1 MAPDR
6 PRVVLTDDDL
16 YLFNEGTHVRIY
28 ERLGAH
34 PTTRNGQDGTYFA
47 VWAPNAEAVSV
58 IGDFNQWDRALNP
71 MSPRGSSGIW
81 ETFIPFVGDG
91 TLYKYH
97 LRSHHHGYRVDKAD
111 PVGFWHETPPKTA
124 SVVKDLSY
132 TWGDDRWL
140 AERRGRI
147 ARDAPVSCYE
157 VHLGSWMRV
166 PDEGNRSLGYREMA
180 PRLAA
185 HVKKLGFTHVELMP
199 PYEHPFGGSWG
210 YQITGYYAP
219 TSRFGT
225 PQDFMYLV
233 DHLHQQGIGVILDWV
248 PGHFPT
254 DEHGLGYFDGT
265 HLYEHADP
273 RRGFH
278 PDWKSYIFNY
288 ARHEVQSFL
297 LSAATFWL
305 DKYHIDGLR
314 VDGVASMLYR
324 DYSRAEGEWVPN
336 EYGGRE
342 NTEAVH
348 FLRRLNETVYRWYP
362 DVQTIAEESTA
373 WPSVS
378 RPTSVGGLGFGY
390 KWDMGWMHDTL
401 KYLARDPVY
410 RQYHQNEITFRML
423 YAFTE
428 NYVLPLSHDE
438 VVHGKGSLLS
448 KMPGDRWQ
456 KFANLRLLYSYMF
469 AQPGKKLLFMGA
481 ELAAWNEWNHD
492 SSVDWHLEYPDE
504 HGGVGR
510 LLTAL
515 NRLYRD
521 TPALHQGDVDP
532 SGFEWIDAADAASSV
547 MFFLRKGHDPEKP
560 VVVGCNF
567 TPAVRQDYRVGVP
580 YGGVWRELLNSDATE
595 FAGSG
600 VSAGGTLQAEQVPW
614 HGRPYSVRLTL
625 PPLAVVF
632 LGR

>member
-6 PRVVLTDDDL
+6 PRVVLSEDDL

-71 MSPRGSSGIW
+71 MSARGSSGIW
-81 ETFIPFVGDG
+81 EVFIPFVGDG

-97 LRSHHHGYRVDKAD
+97 IRSHHHGYRVDKAD

-147 ARDAPVSCYE
+147 ALDAPVSCYE
-157 VHLGSWMRV
+157 LHLGSWMRV

-305 DKYHIDGLR
+305 DKYHVDGLR

-348 FLRRLNETVYRWYP
+348 FLRRLNETVYRWFP
-362 DVQTIAEESTA
+362 DVQTFAEESTA

-438 VVHGKGSLLS
+438 VVHGKGSLLA

-481 ELAAWNEWNHD
+481 EVAAWNEWNHD
-492 SSVDWHLEYPDE
+492 GSVDWHLEYPDE

-515 NRLYRD
+515 NRLYRE
-521 TPALHQGDVDP
+521 TPAMHEGDVDP
-532 SGFEWIDAADAASSV
+532 SGFEWIDAGDAASSV
-547 MFFLRKGHDPEKP
+547 MFFLRKGRDPEKP

-580 YGGVWRELLNSDATE
+580 FGGTWRELLNSDSTE

-600 VSAGGTLQAEQVPW
+600 VSAGATLQAEQVPW